1 MAEQTTINELPEVVR
16 GDITAAQV
24 NAELTKAGYSPVYG
38 DDRLELTSA
47 LQEASTLDELKIE
60 LEEETNIEQR
70 TITQISEVLQNGRL

>member
-60 LEEETNIEQR
+60 LEEETKIEQR